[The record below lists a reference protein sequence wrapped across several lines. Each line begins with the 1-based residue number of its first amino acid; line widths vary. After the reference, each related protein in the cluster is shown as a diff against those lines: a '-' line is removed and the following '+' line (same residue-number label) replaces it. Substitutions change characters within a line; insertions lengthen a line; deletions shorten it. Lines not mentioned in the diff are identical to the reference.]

1 MSDNVNNNTASSN
14 AVASKQSEITLTK
27 EGYARS
33 FVGREAV
40 EVFRLRTLIQGLK
53 LEEHGIKVRRGL
65 SCLKIAKAETGLRTN
80 NRQAHIATIQTR
92 IEELLDKVAITTEG

>member
-1 MSDNVNNNTASSN
+1 MSDSGNDNPI
-14 AVASKQSEITLTK
+14 KQSEITLTK

-40 EVFRLRTLIQGLK
+40 EVFRLKTLIQGLK

-65 SCLKIAKAETGLRTN
+65 SCLKIAKTETGLRSN
-80 NRQAHIATIQTR
+80 NRQAHIVIIQAR
-92 IEELLDKVAITTEG
+92 IEELLDKVAVTTEV